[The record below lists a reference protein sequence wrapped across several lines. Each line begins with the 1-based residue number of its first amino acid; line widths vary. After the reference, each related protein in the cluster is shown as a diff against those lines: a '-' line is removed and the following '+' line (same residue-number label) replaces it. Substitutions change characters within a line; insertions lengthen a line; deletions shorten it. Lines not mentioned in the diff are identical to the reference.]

1 MDLMCLGVGLEQ
13 ELGDDFDECLA
24 SARGTARERALSEW
38 GGGGEWLGC
47 YMAARARAR
56 AVPQKALRTGHA
68 QGILPH
74 AGGGRRGRSRRAVDS
89 RKIW

>member
-1 MDLMCLGVGLEQ
+1 MFGFRTGDGPRTSTERVG
-13 ELGDDFDECLA
+13 G
-24 SARGTARERALSEW
+24 RERP
-38 GGGGEWLGC
+38 GC

-56 AVPQKALRTGHA
+56 AVPQNALRTGHA
-68 QGILPH
+68 QRILPH